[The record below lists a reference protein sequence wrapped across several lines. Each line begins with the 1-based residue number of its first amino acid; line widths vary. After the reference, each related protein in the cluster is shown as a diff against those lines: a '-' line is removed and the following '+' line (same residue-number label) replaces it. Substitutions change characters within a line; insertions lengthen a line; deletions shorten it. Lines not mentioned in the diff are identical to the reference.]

1 MTQTNITKN
10 DLAFLT
16 YMRALIE
23 QIEREEETYTA
34 QLNDWMSL
42 ATNSP
47 TVPVPLGQGT
57 IARAPILPPMPPQFP
72 RRIERRD
79 FNVMLAWARG
89 ENVLLHVLERE

>member
-34 QLNDWMSL
+34 QLNEWMSL
-42 ATNSP
+42 AMNSP
-47 TVPVPLGQGT
+47 TVPVAIGSGH
-57 IARAPILPPMPPQFP
+57 IAQVPILPPMPPQFP
-72 RRIERRD
+72 RQIERRD
-79 FNVMLAWARG
+79 LNVMLAWARG

>member
-23 QIEREEETYTA
+23 QIEREEEIYTA
-34 QLNDWMSL
+34 QLNEWMSL
-42 ATNSP
+42 AMNAP

-57 IARAPILPPMPPQFP
+57 IARVPILPPMPPQFP
-72 RRIERRD
+72 PQIERRD
-79 FNVMLAWARG
+79 LNVMLAWARG